1 MVQLFPNFSIH
12 ESDDLLK
19 FWDRGASLP
28 SRHKREPISA
38 VTLAFLLGL
47 GVTGT
52 GTRIAA
58 LVLSQQNSSNY
69 HLLNEAISQDIENIK
84 RGLDDLTDS
93 LVSLSEVALQNR
105 RGLDLLFVQLGG
117 LCTTLKEECFLYVD
131 KTGLVKYSIAKV
143 TASLEKRKRE
153 RENKSH
159 VTKIGFQPPPGFRP
173 CCPPFWGPYWD
184 SYY

>member
-1 MVQLFPNFSIH
+1 M
-12 ESDDLLK
+12 
-19 FWDRGASLP
+19 P
-28 SRHKREPISA
+28 SPHKSEPISA
-38 VTLAFLLGL
+38 VTLAVLLGL
-47 GVTGT
+47 GAAGTGT
-52 GTRIAA
+52 GIAA
-58 LVLSQQNSSNY
+58 YVLSQQNVCNY

-105 RGLDLLFVQLGG
+105 RGLDLLFLQQGG
-117 LCTTLKEECFLYVD
+117 LCAALKEECCVYVD
-131 KTGLVKYSIAKV
+131 KTGLVKDSIAKV

>member
-1 MVQLFPNFSIH
+1 MLSFLTWV
-12 ESDDLLK
+12 
-19 FWDRGASLP
+19 
-28 SRHKREPISA
+28 
-38 VTLAFLLGL
+38 LLGL
-47 GVTGT
+47 GPE
-52 GTRIAA
+52 
-58 LVLSQQNSSNY
+58 SQTLCRLNGMHTNY

-105 RGLDLLFVQLGG
+105 RGLDLLFLQQGG
-117 LCTTLKEECFLYVD
+117 LCAALKEECCVYVD
-131 KTGLVKYSIAKV
+131 KTGLVKDSIAKV

-153 RENKSH
+153 RENNKSH
-159 VTKIGFQPPPGFRP
+159 GTKIGFQPPPGFRP